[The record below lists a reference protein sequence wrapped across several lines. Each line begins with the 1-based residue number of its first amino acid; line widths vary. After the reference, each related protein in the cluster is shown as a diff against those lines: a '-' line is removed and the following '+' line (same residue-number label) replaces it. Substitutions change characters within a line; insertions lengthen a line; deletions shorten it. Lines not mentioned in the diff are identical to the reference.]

1 MTADRPLI
9 RSLERS
15 DAIYVWCQGAAFA
28 PGTAC
33 LREGDRALI
42 VLHDR
47 RTFTGVVRRKSEEA
61 IVLRFVDGKSLWFA
75 SEEVRSSCLLMQ
87 KGGEQERS
95 RIVSGVRLPAR
106 APSPN
111 CRDRRGRSAEVGMN
125 SRSNLPRMGS
135 THHSSS
141 TPAVRA
147 SMRRKMRRH
156 WSGVSLRIAMLL
168 TNSK

>member
-95 RIVSGVRLPAR
+95 RIVERRPAAGSCAIAELQR
-106 APSPN
+106 PAGAE
-111 CRDRRGRSAEVGMN
+111 RRGRHE
-125 SRSNLPRMGS
+125 
-135 THHSSS
+135 
-141 TPAVRA
+141 
-147 SMRRKMRRH
+147 
-156 WSGVSLRIAMLL
+156 L
-168 TNSK
+168 T